1 MPSIQRSALVA
12 HSAQAMF
19 DLVNDVASYPE
30 FLPGC
35 ADSKILQSDESQMKA
50 SLLVSKAGVKQW
62 FTTMNAVEPAFRIDM
77 QLVDGP
83 FKKLSGG
90 WTFSPLSEEA
100 CKIELS
106 LDFEFSNRFTEMA
119 FGKIFSGLATSMV
132 NAFTERARSVYS

>member
-1 MPSIQRSALVA
+1 
-12 HSAQAMF
+12 
-19 DLVNDVASYPE
+19 
-30 FLPGC
+30 
-35 ADSKILQSDESQMKA
+35 
-50 SLLVSKAGVKQW
+50 
-62 FTTMNAVEPAFRIDM
+62 MNALEPARRIDM

>member
-62 FTTMNAVEPAFRIDM
+62 FTTMNA
-77 QLVDGP
+77 
-83 FKKLSGG
+83 
-90 WTFSPLSEEA
+90 
-100 CKIELS
+100 
-106 LDFEFSNRFTEMA
+106 FEFYSMLRNQRF
-119 FGKIFSGLATSMV
+119 
-132 NAFTERARSVYS
+132 